1 MIKMSAGEDLLKRYD
16 VQLLE
21 KRFLELGI
29 KLTELQKIQFLQ
41 YYEYLVEKNKVMNLT
56 AITEYE
62 EVVEK
67 HFADSLAASAVYDIN
82 KAHKVIDVGTGAGF
96 PGIPLKIVYP
106 HLHIVLLDSLNKR
119 VQFLNEVI
127 QLLQLTDAQ
136 AVHGRAEDYAKKEL
150 YREQFDLCVSRAV
163 ANLSTLS
170 EYCIPFIIIDGLFI
184 SYKSTK
190 IDKEVEDAKEAI
202 AVLGGKIKEKK
213 ELILPGSDIPRS
225 FILIKK
231 ERPTPA
237 KFPRKAG
244 MPSKE
249 PLSEKTRPGEKKE
262 KKRENKQD
270 HKQEN
275 KKKYNRENK
284 WQTIKK

>member
-1 MIKMSAGEDLLKRYD
+1 MSNQMSTGEELLERYD
-16 VQLLE
+16 VSLLE
-21 KRFLELGI
+21 QRFLDLGI
-29 KLTELQKIQFLQ
+29 TLTQEQKIQFLL
-41 YYEYLVEKNKVMNLT
+41 YYEYLLEKNQVMNLT

-67 HFADSLAASAVYDIN
+67 HFADSLAAAAVYELG
-82 KAHKVIDVGTGAGF
+82 KADSVIDVGTGAGF

-106 HLHIVLLDSLNKR
+106 HLKIVLLDSLNKR

-127 QLLQLTDAQ
+127 SLLHLEDAQ
-136 AVHGRAEDYAKKEL
+136 AVHGRAEDYAKKEE

-170 EYCIPFIIIDGLFI
+170 EYCIPFIKIDGLFI

-190 IDKEVEDAKEAI
+190 IDEEVKKAGTAI
-202 AVLGGKIKEKK
+202 SLLGGRIEEKK
-213 ELILPGSDIPRS
+213 ALILPGSDIPRS
-225 FILIKK
+225 FILIRK

-244 MPSKE
+244 LPSKE
-249 PLSEKTRPGEKKE
+249 PLSEKTKPDGKKGKKE
-262 KKRENKQD
+262 KA
-270 HKQEN
+270 
-275 KKKYNRENK
+275 
-284 WQTIKK
+284 